1 MNSPRITPWQD
12 GDPVPARLLAEIQAR
27 RQDGRLIGID
37 RLLLRSAPLAEGW
50 NGLMR
55 RVRAEFELKLEYLEL
70 IMLRVAVLN
79 GASFEWDVHYP
90 VYLQAGGTEAKANA
104 LQHPEPRAEFSSLER
119 LLIEL
124 TDQSTR
130 GVVVEAAVI
139 EALTQSLGER
149 QAVEAVATVAA
160 YNMVSRFLV
169 ALDIR

>member
-12 GDPVPARLLAEIQAR
+12 GGPAPASLLADIQAR
-27 RQDGRLIGID
+27 RPGGQLIGID
-37 RLLLRSAPLAEGW
+37 RLLLRSPPLAEGW

-55 RVRAEFELKLEYLEL
+55 RVRAEFQLKLEYLEL

-90 VYLQAGGTEAKANA
+90 VYLQAGGTEAKAAA
-104 LQHPEPRAEFSSLER
+104 LQQPEPGAEFSSLER

-130 GVVVEAAVI
+130 GVVVEAMVI
-139 EALTQSLGER
+139 EALKQTLGER
-149 QAVEAVATVAA
+149 QTVEAVATVAA

>member
-1 MNSPRITPWQD
+1 MNGPRITPWQD
-12 GDPVPARLLAEIQAR
+12 GDPAPAHLLADIQAR
-27 RQDGRLIGID
+27 RPGGQLIGID

-90 VYLQAGGTEAKANA
+90 VYLQAGGTEAKAKA
-104 LQHPEPRAEFSSLER
+104 LQQSELDSQFSALER

-130 GVVVEAAVI
+130 GVAVEAPVI
-139 EALTQSLGER
+139 EALKTSLGER

>member
-12 GDPVPARLLAEIQAR
+12 GHPAPASLLADIQAR
-27 RQDGRLIGID
+27 RPGGLLIGID
-37 RLLLRSAPLAEGW
+37 RLLLRSPPLAEGW

-90 VYLQAGGTEAKANA
+90 VYLQAGGTEAKAAA
-104 LQHPEPRAEFSSLER
+104 LQQAEPDAEFSSLEK

-124 TDQSTR
+124 TNQSTR
-130 GVVVEAAVI
+130 GVVVEDTVI
-139 EALTQSLGER
+139 EALKQSLGER

>member
-1 MNSPRITPWQD
+1 M
-12 GDPVPARLLAEIQAR
+12 
-27 RQDGRLIGID
+27 GID
-37 RLLLRSAPLAEGW
+37 RLLLRSPPLAEGW
-50 NGLMR
+50 NDLMR

-70 IMLRVAVLN
+70 IMLRVAAVN

-90 VYLQAGGTEAKANA
+90 VYLQAGGTEAKANS
-104 LQHPEPRAEFSSLER
+104 LQQPELDAQFSSLEK

-130 GVVVEAAVI
+130 GVVVAATVI
-139 EALTQSLGER
+139 EALKQTLGER

>member
-12 GDPVPARLLAEIQAR
+12 GDPVPASLLADIQAR
-27 RQDGRLIGID
+27 RPDGQLIGID

-55 RVRAEFELKLEYLEL
+55 RVRAEFELTLEYLEL

-90 VYLQAGGTEAKANA
+90 VYLQAGGTEAKAAA
-104 LQHPEPRAEFSSLER
+104 LQQPEPDAEFSSLER

-130 GVVVEAAVI
+130 GVVVEATVI
-139 EALTQSLGER
+139 EALKQTVGER